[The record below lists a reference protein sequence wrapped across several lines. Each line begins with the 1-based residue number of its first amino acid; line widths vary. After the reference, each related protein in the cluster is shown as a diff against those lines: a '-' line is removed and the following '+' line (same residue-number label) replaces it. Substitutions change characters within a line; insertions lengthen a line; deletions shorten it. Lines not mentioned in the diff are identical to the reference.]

1 MKKTFSCGRTCGYK
15 QLCKFA
21 PIISHL
27 GPTRVFS
34 HITRVNV
41 VVKDLDALEAAGKI
55 CGLKLNRNQTTY
67 KWFGQSV
74 GDYPVPEGINVK
86 DLGHCTHALSLADK
100 SAYEIGVVEQA
111 DGTFRLIWDFW
122 NGGYGLQAAVGTDAK
137 LLIEAYTI
145 EAARVAAVS
154 QGWMTL
160 DQQDGSLLIL
170 HPEGG
175 TLTIAR
181 DGTVDAQGFIGQGCC
196 AGSIIENALGIAKET
211 TYKAEYYAQT
221 VKVEL

>member
-111 DGTFRLIWDFW
+111 DGTFRLLFDFW
-122 NGGYGLQAAVGTDAK
+122 CGGYGLQAAVGTNAK
-137 LLIEAYTI
+137 LLTEAYTI
-145 EAARVAAVS
+145 EAARAAAMAH
-154 QGWMTL
+154 GLIAM
-160 DQQDGSLLIL
+160 DQSDGSLQIFVD
-170 HPEGG
+170 GG
-175 TLTIAR
+175 TLTISR
-181 DGTVDAQGFIGQGCC
+181 DGTVDALGFVGQGCS
-196 AGSIIENALGIAKET
+196 ASSIIENALGTAKET
-211 TYKAEYYAQT
+211 TYKSEYYAQT
-221 VKVEL
+221 VKVGL